1 MIDNQTL
8 EMLVSEDVEER
19 KRAVTQLA
27 KTRSR
32 EALKVLAEVYRD
44 DESQEVR
51 DLARKGGLYIRKF
64 LEDGAAAG
72 AVATAAPPARPAPRP
87 AVQPAQSALAQN
99 NDDLEDIDPFPKRKS
114 RPVTVEV
121 SREAEKRAK
130 ELTKSALDY
139 HMRGDNE
146 RAAQQLRKAL
156 QTNPSLVQDSYTAS
170 LAATITGLEGTEAVE
185 SLAPDDEM
193 LRQIARRGKGNTTG
207 QALMAYVVLMSAVLA
222 LAGYFM
228 FPWIDLARIPIPVDE
243 TLAGEFA
250 EVDTLGEGLSAI
262 RDVLNDPGMQTL
274 IASGMAQAA
283 TAQSGVPLDQA
294 QIETLIDTINSL
306 RLGFSG
312 LDTTMVLTD
321 LRSVIDVIGLRPLVD
336 GFLIPL
342 TASIGVDAEE
352 TRTTL
357 YESTRINDSAN
368 FVLFLIP
375 ASAAASLLIGFF
387 LLRHATVGLWV
398 GAIVIGLLGIGP
410 LAYFYVRT
418 LDQINALLNTA
429 ADAAQAATTIAPQ
442 VGVSDLP
449 AFQLPTADQLIG
461 LGFWVT
467 LGGMLVVALLPF
479 IAMIFMPAPTNQE

>member
-1 MIDNQTL
+1 MIDDQTL

-27 KTRSR
+27 KTKSR

-44 DESQEVR
+44 DESVEVR
-51 DLARKGGLYIRKF
+51 ELARKGGLYIKKF
-64 LEDGAAAG
+64 LDDGAAAG
-72 AVATAAPPARPAPRP
+72 AAAAPARPALRP
-87 AVQPAQSALAQN
+87 AAPPVQSAPDEN
-99 NDDLEDIDPFPKRKS
+99 NDDLEDIEPFPQRKS
-114 RPVTVEV
+114 RPTVEV
-121 SREAEKRAK
+121 SHEAEKRAK

-156 QTNPSLVQDSYTAS
+156 QTDPNLVRDPYTAS
-170 LAATITGLEGTEAVE
+170 LASTITGLEGTDAVE
-185 SLAPDDEM
+185 SLAPDEDM

-243 TLAGEFA
+243 TLTGEFA

-262 RDVLNDPGMQTL
+262 REMLDQPEFEFL
-274 IASGMAQAA
+274 ISSGGAAQIAAQA
-283 TAQSGVPLDQA
+283 GVPLDQA
-294 QIETLIDTINSL
+294 QIETLLDTINSL

-342 TASIGVDAEE
+342 TASVGVSAEE

-387 LLRHATVGLWV
+387 LLRRATVGLWV

-449 AFQLPTADQLIG
+449 AFQLPAADQLIG

-479 IAMIFMPAPTNQE
+479 IAMIFMPAPASEE